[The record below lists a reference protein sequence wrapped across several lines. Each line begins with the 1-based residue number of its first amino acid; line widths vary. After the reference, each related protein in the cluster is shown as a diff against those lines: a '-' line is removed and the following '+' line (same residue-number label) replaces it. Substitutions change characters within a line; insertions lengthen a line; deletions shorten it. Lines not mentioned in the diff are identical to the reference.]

1 MIDIAIVD
9 DDPNDL
15 AELSQRVEAYLKKRP
30 MLFSVHAFACGADLL
45 NCTQD
50 FDLVFLDI
58 QMDGISGME
67 TAEKLRSHGT
77 TGHIVFVTVLN
88 EYVFDAFDVEAS
100 DYLLKPIDNQRFERM
115 MNRICSSLQKTSK
128 PGLLITSRG
137 NTCSLLAFDNI
148 FFCEAVNHK
157 MMIHTRDEVFEC
169 YFKTAELRSRLD
181 GRFFQC
187 HRSYLVN
194 LKYVCGYGNGL
205 ALLENGEKVPVSRLR
220 AREFSQK
227 LLQYMKESVS

>member
-9 DDPNDL
+9 DNTNDR
-15 AELSQRVEAYLKKRP
+15 ADLSQRVEAYLKERA
-30 MLFSVHAFACGADLL
+30 MLFSVHVFACGADLL
-45 NCTQD
+45 NCTRD

-58 QMDGISGME
+58 QMDGISGIE
-67 TAEKLRSHGT
+67 TAEKLRAHGT

-169 YFKTAELRSRLD
+169 YLKTEELRSRLD
-181 GRFFQC
+181 DRFFQC

-194 LKYVCGYGNGL
+194 LKHVCGYGNGL

-227 LLQYMKESVS
+227 LLQYMKESVM

>member
-1 MIDIAIVD
+1 MIAIAIAD

-15 AELSQRVEAYLKKRP
+15 VELSQRVEAYLKEQS
-30 MLFSVHAFACGADLL
+30 MLFSVHAFTCGTDLL
-45 NCTQD
+45 SCTQD
-50 FDLVFLDI
+50 FDLIFLDI
-58 QMDGISGME
+58 QMNGISGME
-67 TAEKLRSHGT
+67 TAEKLRAGGM

-88 EYVFDAFDVEAS
+88 EYVYDAFDVEAS

-115 MNRICSSLQKTSK
+115 MNRICGNLQKTSK

-137 NTCSLLAFDNI
+137 NTCSLVAYDDI

-157 MMIHTRDEVFEC
+157 MIINTKDTVFEC
-169 YFKTAELRSRLD
+169 YFKTEELKNRLD

-194 LKYVCGYGNGL
+194 LKHVCGYGNGL
-205 ALLENGEKVPVSRLR
+205 ALLENGEKIPVSRLR

-227 LLQYMKESVS
+227 LLQYMKESVI